1 MKLILTEK
9 PSVAVD
15 IAKSLVRFD
24 RKDGYLEAGDYA
36 ITWAFGH
43 LFQIDDSIAPPKWDL
58 ATLPIF
64 PEKFK
69 YRLSNGMGKQF
80 KVIKEL
86 LKKADEVVVNTDAG
100 REGELIARLILLHA
114 GWNKWDRTYRLWT
127 SEALT
132 PDVVRRELKNLKPA
146 KNFDSLYYSALA
158 RQHSDWIVGINLTR
172 LVTLKS
178 SDGSVWS
185 VGRVQTPTL
194 KLIVDR
200 DTEIENFKP
209 QPYWVIKALFNKG
222 GEPYEGWLLVG
233 DALEDINEDGEE
245 GEEGREEDR
254 DFRLSKDKALL
265 ILKELEREPQGEVI
279 SLKRQKK
286 KEKPPLLHSL
296 TSLQRE
302 ANRLYGFSAKKTL
315 DIAQRLYQDHKVLS
329 YPRTDAQHLGN
340 SNKELVKKI
349 LRKLGKEELIGK
361 VDAVGKRVFDDS
373 KLTDHHAIIPLA
385 PLPSNA
391 KEDEKKIYHLVL
403 RKFIGAFMPDYEYE
417 TTTVITGLGKYRFI
431 TKGKRD
437 INLGWKVLYQEKG
450 KEDKLPELHEG
461 DKVLKVNVEGEERK
475 TKPPARYTEATL
487 LKVMERLGLGT
498 PATRADIINTLL
510 ERGYVVRKGKSL
522 MSTPKGKELISK
534 LKDSRISSPEMTA
547 EWEKELE
554 TIYTQR
560 KGKSGYERF
569 LEGIKEF
576 VKNEIENLKGREF
589 TAPRQATKKMLDL
602 AKSLAKET
610 GLKVP
615 KETDFE
621 TVKNFINKA
630 LKEKEK
636 QLAEGIDKCICG
648 GKIIPFKK
656 GWKCSSCGAVVFSTM
671 FGKKI
676 SRNLAVKLL
685 KGERVLVKGLK
696 SRNGKRYSAYMY
708 IEEDK
713 VKLEFKT

>member
-15 IAKSLVRFD
+15 IARSLGTFNRE
-24 RKDGYLEAGDYA
+24 DGYLKAGDY
-36 ITWAFGH
+36 IVTWALGH
-43 LFQIDDSIAPPKWDL
+43 LLEIDDSAVPRKWRTEDL
-58 ATLPIF
+58 PLF
-64 PEKFK
+64 PEFR
-69 YRLSNGMGKQF
+69 YRVIRSGSKQF
-80 KVIKEL
+80 NIIKEL
-86 LKKADEVVVNTDAG
+86 LQKADSVIIATDAG
-100 REGELIARLILLHA
+100 REGELIARLILMHA
-114 GWNKWDRTYRLWT
+114 GWKEWNRTYRLWT

-132 PDVVRRELKNLKPA
+132 PDVVRRELNNLKPA
-146 KNFDSLYYSALA
+146 KEFDSLYYSALA

-172 LVTLKS
+172 LVSLKS

-209 QPYWVIKALFNKG
+209 QPYWVIKALFNKEG
-222 GEPYEGWLLVG
+222 DLYEGWLLVG
-233 DALEDINEDGEE
+233 DVPEDIGEEE
-245 GEEGREEDR
+245 GEESGEEDR
-254 DFRLSKDKALL
+254 NFRLSKDKALL
-265 ILKELEREPQGEVI
+265 ILKELGGERQGEII
-279 SLKRQKK
+279 SVNRQKK

-302 ANRLYGFSAKKTL
+302 ANRLYGLSAKRTL
-315 DIAQRLYQDHKVLS
+315 DIAQRLYQDLKVIS
-329 YPRTDAQHLGN
+329 YPRTDARHLGS

-349 LRKLGKEELIGK
+349 LQKLGKEELIGK
-361 VDAVGKRVFDDS
+361 VDIAGKRVFDDS

-385 PLPSNA
+385 PLPPNVSA
-391 KEDEKKIYHLVL
+391 DEKKIYDLIL
-403 RKFIGAFMPDYEYE
+403 RKFIGAFMSDYEYE
-417 TTTVITGLGKYRFI
+417 TTTVVTRLGRYRFI

-437 INLGWKVLYQEKG
+437 INLGWKVLYQDKEK
-450 KEDKLPELHEG
+450 KEDKLPKLHEG
-461 DKVLKVNVEGEERK
+461 YKVLKVRVSGEERK
-475 TKPPARYTEATL
+475 TKPPPRYTEAAL

-510 ERGYVVRKGKSL
+510 ERGYVVRKSKSL

-534 LKDSRISSPEMTA
+534 LRDSRVSSPEMTA

-554 TIYTQR
+554 TIYTQK

-569 LEGIKEF
+569 LEGIKRF
-576 VKNEIENLKGREF
+576 VKDEIGNIKSREF
-589 TAPRQATKKMLDL
+589 TAPKQATKKMLDL
-602 AKSLAKET
+602 AKSLARET

-621 TVKNFINKA
+621 TIKNFIDKA

-636 QLAEGIDKCICG
+636 QLAEGLGKCMCG

-656 GWKCSSCGAVVFSTM
+656 GWRCESCRATVWHTM
-671 FGKKI
+671 FGKKM
-676 SRNLAVKLL
+676 SKSLAIRLL
-685 KGERVLVKGLK
+685 KGERVYVKGLRSK
-696 SRNGKRYSAYMY
+696 NGKRYSAYLR
-708 IEEDK
+708 IENGK
-713 VKLEFKT
+713 VKPEFSA